1 MTVVIILSTFA
12 ALFLTWHAGRRA
24 GVNCERDKEYRD
36 LVSGAWFPRP
46 SAPPAPPPNYK
57 HIVIHKESK

>member
-24 GVNCERDKEYRD
+24 GVNCERDKEYKA
-36 LVSGAWFPRP
+36 LLAGTWTP
-46 SAPPAPPPNYK
+46 
-57 HIVIHKESK
+57 KESK